1 MSAAEEKLIRL
12 LQENKK
18 FAVAFSGGVDSVY
31 LLYAAVKSGADVT
44 AYYVRSAFQP
54 QFEFEDAK
62 RAAKITKAEMKVI
75 DLDILACDEVAKNPS
90 DRCYHCKKRI
100 FAAIIEQAKKD
111 GYSLI
116 FDGTNASDD
125 SSDRPGMK
133 ALKEM
138 KVRSPLREC
147 GLTKKEIRELSKE
160 AELFTWEKPSY
171 ACLATR
177 IPAGDVITAEKLN
190 KTENAEDYLSRL
202 GFSDFRVRMIKND
215 AKIQITKGDMPLLFE
230 KRAEVLEELKKHY
243 SNVYLDL
250 EVRGL

>member
-1 MSAAEEKLIRL
+1 MAAEEKLLCL
-12 LQENKK
+12 LKESKK

-54 QFEFEDAK
+54 EFEFEDAK
-62 RAAKITKAEMKVI
+62 KAAEITKTKMKVI
-75 DLDILACDEVAKNPS
+75 NLDILASDEVAANPP

-100 FAAIIEQAKKD
+100 FGAIVEAAKKD

-125 SSDRPGMK
+125 SADRPGMK

-147 GLTKKEIRELSKE
+147 GLTKKEIRKLSKE
-160 AELFTWEKPSY
+160 AGLFTWEKPSY

-190 KTENAEDYLSRL
+190 KTEKAEDFLTGL
-202 GFSDFRVRMIKND
+202 GFKNFRVRMIQD
-215 AKIQITKGDMPLLFE
+215 SAKLQITKEDMPLLLE
-230 KRAEVLEELKKHY
+230 KRTDVLKELKKYY
-243 SNVYLDL
+243 SDVYMDL
-250 EVRGL
+250 EERS